1 MDCPKGT
8 FPNPVKTKTYPG
20 ECENRRRCP
29 DNYRKTK
36 RKGCI
41 RKSARV
47 YKKKSPDGPEYGP
60 ENRRPSYRSARS
72 YSVTPKRSPQMIFTQ
87 AEIDLL
93 RNSPVSPKSAK
104 KKTPAADDPYDN
116 AGLMD
121 AYINTPKKS
130 ATPKSAK
137 KSARSAKKSATPKK
151 SWMDYLLGSNLKTHR
166 YGEYL

>member
-8 FPNPVKTKTYPG
+8 FPNPVKTKTYPN

-60 ENRRPSYRSARS
+60 KNRSPSYRSARS
-72 YSVTPKRSPQMIFTQ
+72 YSVTPKRSPQMRVFTQ
-87 AEIDLL
+87 AEIDVLKGL
-93 RNSPVSPKSAK
+93 AHNKSA

-130 ATPKSAK
+130 AK
-137 KSARSAKKSATPKK
+137 KKTPKK
-151 SWMDYLLGSNLKTHR
+151 SWFPFYNTM
-166 YGEYL
+166 

>member
-8 FPNPVKTKTYPG
+8 FPNPVKTKTYPN

-47 YKKKSPDGPEYGP
+47 YKKKSPDGPE
-60 ENRRPSYRSARS
+60 NRSPSYRSERS
-72 YSVTPKRSPQMIFTQ
+72 YSVTPKRSPQMRVFTQ
-87 AEIDLL
+87 AEIDVLKDL
-93 RNSPVSPKSAK
+93 AHHKSAK

-130 ATPKSAK
+130 AK
-137 KSARSAKKSATPKK
+137 KKTPKK
-151 SWMDYLLGSNLKTHR
+151 SWFPFYNTV
-166 YGEYL
+166 